1 MGARGAPG
9 GGWAA
14 GPRHRNRPHRAPARR
29 RNSHGSRRPATARP
43 CAEGTAGGGEG
54 SPGLPGTRPGQAF
67 FKNPPPRPPRAGWE
81 VPSSSAWDPRGDP
94 PNTYTD
100 PPRALPPPPHH
111 RHGQTLPAKQQ
122 APTDLLTLA
131 SADQTNWSL
140 IAVGHSYG
148 LLEHALSSSSDS
160 SDKVRPPLKRGLQL
174 LRNPVLNAACPQS
187 HRLTT
192 PRESSSQAGW
202 KKAAV

>member
-1 MGARGAPG
+1 MAAAGPPPRGPAPRERREGARGAPDCRAHVRGRPFSRTPRPGPPGLG
-9 GGWAA
+9 GRS
-14 GPRHRNRPHRAPARR
+14 PPARR
-29 RNSHGSRRPATARP
+29 
-43 CAEGTAGGGEG
+43 GTPGGTPQIHTQTH
-54 SPGLPGTRPGQAF
+54 PGLC
-67 FKNPPPRPPRAGWE
+67 
-81 VPSSSAWDPRGDP
+81 
-94 PNTYTD
+94 
-100 PPRALPPPPHH
+100 PPPPHH

-140 IAVGHSYG
+140 IAVGHGYG